1 MAGYIQQLIQWS
13 YSNDIIDIFWAFTH
27 WWKNTLKKILTVKFH
42 IYYYI
47 NLGGPLVCNV
57 DGKATLTG
65 VVSWAYLKCGTY
77 PTVFARVTHV
87 LSWIKDNLVTVKM
100 YKTTFPEIL
109 TCRETVFE
117 IGK

>member
-1 MAGYIQQLIQWS
+1 M
-13 YSNDIIDIFWAFTH
+13 
-27 WWKNTLKKILTVKFH
+27 KFH

-57 DGKATLTG
+57 DGKAILTG
-65 VVSWAYLKCGTY
+65 VVSWGYQKCGTY

-100 YKTTFPEIL
+100 HDTTFPETLIS
-109 TCRETVFE
+109 RDRVME

>member
-1 MAGYIQQLIQWS
+1 M
-13 YSNDIIDIFWAFTH
+13 
-27 WWKNTLKKILTVKFH
+27 KFY
-42 IYYYI
+42 IYYHI

-87 LSWIKDNLVTVKM
+87 LSWIKDNLVTLKM
-100 YKTTFPEIL
+100 HKTTFPETL
-109 TCRETVFE
+109 RCRETVMK
-117 IGK
+117 IGKQVHNQLTFLKTLFSKQYCLS

>member
-1 MAGYIQQLIQWS
+1 M
-13 YSNDIIDIFWAFTH
+13 
-27 WWKNTLKKILTVKFH
+27 
-42 IYYYI
+42 
-47 NLGGPLVCNV
+47 VCNV
-57 DGKATLTG
+57 DGKAILTG